1 MSQSGQGAEPHP
13 RPTGPAREGVVHPG
27 DGSSPLLPGT
37 TGDPAGPA
45 AAAPW
50 GGYQG
55 QEQQWGGQQP
65 GTAQQ
70 PGAYGTGQAPSWDS
84 APQPPQGY
92 GYPPPQQAGPP
103 QGYGYPPP
111 QQAGPP
117 QGYGYPPPHG
127 QPPPPY
133 GSGAPAQGPQGAGPL
148 PPTQPPAG
156 DQDATQFIA
165 PVPPAQPQP
174 YDEGATQYI
183 PPVPGGPAGA
193 GPLPGALPPE
203 APSGAAHHPGT
214 GGHAQPPSPDEDATQ
229 YIPPVPAQG
238 PPAGYGQEPGER
250 QPPAEFDNLFR
261 SAPADGGAPGA
272 TQQMPRV
279 DPGRPQTGPG
289 YGGPAQPPAGRAA
302 ARKAAEPEPRG
313 RTGSKG
319 PLVAAVVVGCAVLG
333 LGAGALLSG
342 GGDDEK
348 KSGEPENVSASAPAE
363 EKPSPSPSVDPVRE
377 QAVALDKLLADSNNS
392 RAAVIRSVANI
403 QKCESLDEA
412 ASDLRDA
419 AKQRNDLVRRLG
431 EIQVDKLPEHQ
442 RLTAAL
448 TKAWKA
454 SAEADNRYAT
464 WADQTK
470 GKRACRDGQARSTG
484 QHAAGNRAS
493 GEATKAKN
501 EAAPLWNSI
510 ATEYGLTKHT
520 PTQL

>member
-1 MSQSGQGAEPHP
+1 G
-13 RPTGPAREGVVHPG
+13 
-27 DGSSPLLPGT
+27 
-37 TGDPAGPA
+37 
-45 AAAPW
+45 
-50 GGYQG
+50 
-55 QEQQWGGQQP
+55 
-65 GTAQQ
+65 
-70 PGAYGTGQAPSWDS
+70 
-84 APQPPQGY
+84 
-92 GYPPPQQAGPP
+92 
-103 QGYGYPPP
+103 
-111 QQAGPP
+111 
-117 QGYGYPPPHG
+117 
-127 QPPPPY
+127 
-133 GSGAPAQGPQGAGPL
+133 
-148 PPTQPPAG
+148 
-156 DQDATQFIA
+156 
-165 PVPPAQPQP
+165 
-174 YDEGATQYI
+174 
-183 PPVPGGPAGA
+183 
-193 GPLPGALPPE
+193 
-203 APSGAAHHPGT
+203 
-214 GGHAQPPSPDEDATQ
+214 ATQ

-261 SAPADGGAPGA
+261 SAPADGDAPGA

-279 DPGRPQTGPG
+279 DPGRPQPGPG

-510 ATEYGLTKHT
+510 AAEYGLTKHT

>member
-1 MSQSGQGAEPHP
+1 M
-13 RPTGPAREGVVHPG
+13 HPG

-37 TGDPAGPA
+37 TGDTAGPA
-45 AAAPW
+45 GAAPW
-50 GGYQG
+50 GQG
-55 QEQQWGGQQP
+55 QDRSSPWAGQAPGTGQQP
-65 GTAQQ
+65 APAPQHG
-70 PGAYGTGQAPSWDS
+70 GYGTDGSASWGG

-92 GYPPPQQAGPP
+92 GYPPPQAGPP
-103 QGYGYPPP
+103 QGYGYPPPP

-117 QGYGYPPPHG
+117 QGYGYPPPHA
-127 QPPPPY
+127 QSHQQY
-133 GSGAPAQGPQGAGPL
+133 GSGAPAEAPQGAGPL
-148 PPTQPPAG
+148 PPAQPPHPPAQPAAG

-165 PVPPAQPQP
+165 PVPAAPALPQP
-174 YDEGATQYI
+174 YDEGATQYL
-183 PPVPGGPAGA
+183 PPVPPGPAGP

-203 APSGAAHHPGT
+203 APAEPARHPGA
-214 GGHAQPPSPDEDATQ
+214 GGPAHPAPGRPAPASPDEDATQ
-229 YIPPVPAQG
+229 FIAPVPAQG

-261 SAPADGGAPGA
+261 SAPAGGDGGGA

-279 DPGRPQTGPG
+279 DPGAPQPAAG

-302 ARKAAEPEPRG
+302 ARKAAEPDRG

-342 GGDDEK
+342 GGEEEK
-348 KSGEPENVSASAPAE
+348 KPGGQENVSASAPAE
-363 EKPSPSPSVDPVRE
+363 EEPSPSPSVDPARE
-377 QAVALDKLLADSNNS
+377 QAVELDKLLSDSNNS

-403 QKCESLDEA
+403 QKCESLDQA
-412 ASDLRDA
+412 AEDLRDA

-431 EIQVDKLPEHQ
+431 EIEVDKLPEHQ
-442 RLTAAL
+442 RLTSAL

-470 GKRACRDGQARSTG
+470 GKRGCRDGQARSTG

-510 ATEYGLTKHT
+510 AGEYGLTEHT

>member
-1 MSQSGQGAEPHP
+1 M
-13 RPTGPAREGVVHPG
+13 HPG

-45 AAAPW
+45 PAAPW

-55 QEQQWGGQQP
+55 QEQQWGGRQP

-111 QQAGPP
+111 
-117 QGYGYPPPHG
+117 
-127 QPPPPY
+127 Y

-148 PPTQPPAG
+148 PPTQAPAG

-183 PPVPGGPAGA
+183 PPVPGNPAGA

-203 APSGAAHHPGT
+203 APSGAARHPGT

-261 SAPADGGAPGA
+261 SAPADGGAAGA

-279 DPGRPQTGPG
+279 DPGRPQPGPG

>member
-1 MSQSGQGAEPHP
+1 
-13 RPTGPAREGVVHPG
+13 
-27 DGSSPLLPGT
+27 
-37 TGDPAGPA
+37 
-45 AAAPW
+45 
-50 GGYQG
+50 
-55 QEQQWGGQQP
+55 
-65 GTAQQ
+65 
-70 PGAYGTGQAPSWDS
+70 
-84 APQPPQGY
+84 
-92 GYPPPQQAGPP
+92 
-103 QGYGYPPP
+103 
-111 QQAGPP
+111 
-117 QGYGYPPPHG
+117 
-127 QPPPPY
+127 
-133 GSGAPAQGPQGAGPL
+133 
-148 PPTQPPAG
+148 
-156 DQDATQFIA
+156 
-165 PVPPAQPQP
+165 
-174 YDEGATQYI
+174 
-183 PPVPGGPAGA
+183 
-193 GPLPGALPPE
+193 
-203 APSGAAHHPGT
+203 
-214 GGHAQPPSPDEDATQ
+214 
-229 YIPPVPAQG
+229 
-238 PPAGYGQEPGER
+238 
-250 QPPAEFDNLFR
+250 
-261 SAPADGGAPGA
+261 
-272 TQQMPRV
+272 
-279 DPGRPQTGPG
+279 
-289 YGGPAQPPAGRAA
+289 
-302 ARKAAEPEPRG
+302 
-313 RTGSKG
+313 
-319 PLVAAVVVGCAVLG
+319 
-333 LGAGALLSG
+333 
-342 GGDDEK
+342 
-348 KSGEPENVSASAPAE
+348 E

>member
-1 MSQSGQGAEPHP
+1 M
-13 RPTGPAREGVVHPG
+13 HPG

-37 TGDPAGPA
+37 TGDPVDPAGTS
-45 AAAPW
+45 PW
-50 GGYQG
+50 GRSQG
-55 QEQQWGGQQP
+55 QNHAQGWGGQAPDAGQQQSAPAHQP
-65 GTAQQ
+65 G
-70 PGAYGTGQAPSWDS
+70 GYGTGDSQAWG

-111 QQAGPP
+111 QQAGQP
-117 QGYGYPPPHG
+117 QGYGYPPQHE
-127 QPPPPY
+127 QPYQQY
-133 GSGAPAQGPQGAGPL
+133 GSGASAQAPQGAGQL
-148 PPTQPPAG
+148 PPAQQAPMPPAAG

-165 PVPPAQPQP
+165 PVPAAPAQPQP
-174 YDEGATQYI
+174 YDEGATQYL
-183 PPVPGGPAGA
+183 PPVPPGPGA

-203 APSGAAHHPGT
+203 APSESTRYLGAGQGPGH
-214 GGHAQPPSPDEDATQ
+214 GQAPASPDEGATQ
-229 YIPPVPAQG
+229 YIAPVPAQA

-261 SAPADGGAPGA
+261 SAPAGGDDGAGA
-272 TQQMPRV
+272 TQQMPRF
-279 DPGRPQTGPG
+279 DPGAPQPGAG

-302 ARKAAEPEPRG
+302 TRKGGEPPRG

-319 PLVAAVVVGCAVLG
+319 PLVAAVLVGVAVVG
-333 LGAGALLSG
+333 LGAGAMLNG
-342 GGDDEK
+342 GGDEEK
-348 KSGEPENVSASAPAE
+348 KTGEPENVSASAPAE
-363 EKPSPSPSVDPVRE
+363 EKPSPSPSADPVRE

-403 QKCESLDEA
+403 QKCESLDKA

-442 RLTAAL
+442 RLTASL

-470 GKRACRDGQARSTG
+470 GKRGCRGGQARPTG
-484 QHAAGNRAS
+484 QQAAGNRAS
-493 GEATKAKN
+493 GEATKAKD

-510 ATEYGLTKHT
+510 AAEYGLTKHT

>member
-1 MSQSGQGAEPHP
+1 M
-13 RPTGPAREGVVHPG
+13 HPG

-45 AAAPW
+45 PAAPW

-55 QEQQWGGQQP
+55 QEQQWGGRQP

-183 PPVPGGPAGA
+183 PPVPGNPAGA

-214 GGHAQPPSPDEDATQ
+214 GGHAQP
-229 YIPPVPAQG
+229 
-238 PPAGYGQEPGER
+238 
-250 QPPAEFDNLFR
+250 
-261 SAPADGGAPGA
+261 
-272 TQQMPRV
+272 
-279 DPGRPQTGPG
+279 
-289 YGGPAQPPAGRAA
+289 
-302 ARKAAEPEPRG
+302 
-313 RTGSKG
+313 
-319 PLVAAVVVGCAVLG
+319 C
-333 LGAGALLSG
+333 LLY
-342 GGDDEK
+342 
-348 KSGEPENVSASAPAE
+348 KS
-363 EKPSPSPSVDPVRE
+363 
-377 QAVALDKLLADSNNS
+377 
-392 RAAVIRSVANI
+392 
-403 QKCESLDEA
+403 
-412 ASDLRDA
+412 DA
-419 AKQRNDLVRRLG
+419 ADELECV
-431 EIQVDKLPEHQ
+431 
-442 RLTAAL
+442 
-448 TKAWKA
+448 
-454 SAEADNRYAT
+454 
-464 WADQTK
+464 
-470 GKRACRDGQARSTG
+470 
-484 QHAAGNRAS
+484 
-493 GEATKAKN
+493 
-501 EAAPLWNSI
+501 
-510 ATEYGLTKHT
+510 
-520 PTQL
+520 